1 MTGGIVGAE
10 PLRVLLSLL
19 LALPFACLALL
30 SLLAFL
36 GVMILARMVQAI
48 ATARSVMGLKTASP
62 HLGLRFW
69 EDTPTGPNPGPWRSG
84 ILSIKDLFFDAFLVV
99 SPSQ

>member
-1 MTGGIVGAE
+1 VGAE

-48 ATARSVMGLKTASP
+48 ATARSVMGLKDSTRAPGTPILRRYPTPRFRSLA
-62 HLGLRFW
+62 LGKPVDKR
-69 EDTPTGPNPGPWRSG
+69 P
-84 ILSIKDLFFDAFLVV
+84 LF
-99 SPSQ
+99 

>member
-1 MTGGIVGAE
+1 VPLTGVVCDRGIVGAE

-36 GVMILARMVQAI
+36 GVMVLAHMVQAI
-48 ATARSVMGLKTASP
+48 ATARSVIGLKDSSRAPGTPILGRYPYQPRFRSLALEKPVDKSP
-62 HLGLRFW
+62 
-69 EDTPTGPNPGPWRSG
+69 
-84 ILSIKDLFFDAFLVV
+84 LF
-99 SPSQ
+99 

>member
-1 MTGGIVGAE
+1 VRAE

-48 ATARSVMGLKTASP
+48 ATARSVMGLKDSTRAP
-62 HLGLRFW
+62 GTPILGRYPYRPRF
-69 EDTPTGPNPGPWRSG
+69 RSLALG
-84 ILSIKDLFFDAFLVV
+84 KPVDKRPLFLMRSWSSARVNDC
-99 SPSQ
+99 S

>member
-1 MTGGIVGAE
+1 VGAE

-48 ATARSVMGLKTASP
+48 ATARSVIGLKDSTRAP
-62 HLGLRFW
+62 GTPILGSLSDKRPLFLMRFW
-69 EDTPTGPNPGPWRSG
+69 SSARVNDCS
-84 ILSIKDLFFDAFLVV
+84 
-99 SPSQ
+99 

>member
-1 MTGGIVGAE
+1 MGAE

-36 GVMILARMVQAI
+36 GVMILAHMVQAI
-48 ATARSVMGLKTASP
+48 GTAQSVIGLKDTTRAP
-62 HLGLRFW
+62 GVRILGRYPYRPRF
-69 EDTPTGPNPGPWRSG
+69 RS
-84 ILSIKDLFFDAFLVV
+84 LALEKPADKRPFF
-99 SPSQ
+99 